1 MDSFKFIACT
11 YKNAKHV
18 YTKLVKILLAF
29 EDNFSITPAHYQDIL
44 LGLLG
49 REQGEKETRRIIV
62 KTINNKQD
70 ISVNTQDFDP
80 HN

>member
-1 MDSFKFIACT
+1 MDSFRFIAYT

-29 EDNFSITPAHYQDIL
+29 EDNFSTTPAHYQDIL

-49 REQGEKETRRIIV
+49 RDQGEKETRRMIV